1 MYKMFCDKKKNRN
14 LNSDT
19 EVKTPTVLAEGVTV
33 KDGNLYGGGGV
44 TISGV
49 FFGDVDIEGILIVSE
64 SGNLKGDIKAD
75 DAYVYGAVEG
85 NVSVKGKVHIHTE
98 GRILGD
104 VFSASLIVEE
114 GAAFRGQCS
123 TITAPSQAGAN
134 ILNVAS
140 TIFKQQTSAA
150 PSGGETAQVAQS
162 RTSP

>member
-1 MYKMFCDKKKNRN
+1 MYKIFCDKKKNRN
-14 LNSDT
+14 LVNDT
-19 EVKTPTVLAEGVTV
+19 DIRTPTILAEGVTV

-49 FFGDVDIEGILIVSE
+49 FFGDVDIEGALIVSE

-75 DAYVYGAVEG
+75 DAYVYGAIEG
-85 NVSVKGKVHIHTE
+85 NVSVKGKVHIYPE

-123 TITAPSQAGAN
+123 TVTAPQAAN
-134 ILNVAS
+134 ILNVAG
-140 TIFKQQTSAA
+140 TIFKQQSSPSSSGSESA
-150 PSGGETAQVAQS
+150 SVAKS